1 MTGTKTGPIGV
12 GLLQK
17 LPERF
22 DLFRLQQ
29 PLLFSLFK
37 QVAIQ
42 MHGGLR

>member
-1 MTGTKTGPIGV
+1 MTGAKTRPIGG

-37 QVAIQ
+37 QVTIQ
-42 MHGGLR
+42 MHGALR